1 MTTTRNRYLV
11 RRGERWYYFRRIP
24 KRYAHIDART
34 YSKAALNTDSLTVAR
49 ERRDAMAD
57 ADENLWDAALSELGN
72 NPTPEVAKVCRY
84 RSAQR
89 RAQAIGVLFKPAE
102 ELAAN
107 ATLEDI
113 VNRVQIATQKGQSE
127 VIADAVLGAVEEPE
141 LNVRDALELYFDNC
155 LLYTSPSPRDRQ
167 KSRMPS
173 SA

>member
-24 KRYAHIDART
+24 KRYAVIDMRT

-57 ADENLWDAALSELGN
+57 ADENAWDAALAELGN
-72 NPTPEVAKVCRY
+72 NPTAEVANACRY

-141 LNVRDALELYFDNC
+141 LTVRDALN
-155 LLYTSPSPRDRQ
+155 YTLISWQS
-167 KSRMPS
+167 MI
-173 SA
+173 